1 MNNEELLVEVEDLLK
16 SSPPQ
21 SAFTQQE
28 NEEVLGW
35 LGRTGA
41 ILEKWDPIKGIFA
54 SGHITALLA
63 AGTMRGISPPG
74 PAYRELR
81 TLLFQA
87 QHDIRMKT
95 VGPRTVAIP
104 EGMRFDYFDEIRKI
118 TEMARDDILFV
129 DPYLDAEFVSR
140 YLRPITSGVAVRLLT
155 SKKLSSLLPA
165 VETLVAQ
172 SGLSVEVRSATSG
185 LHDRFVFVDKARCYQ
200 SGASFKDGA
209 KLSQTTLTQITDA
222 FETMFQNYQR
232 MWCEAKVELDLR
244 SGPV

>member
-1 MNNEELLVEVEDLLK
+1 MNDEELLAEVEDLLR

-28 NEEVLGW
+28 NKEVLGW

-41 ILEKWDPIKGIFA
+41 ILEKWDFTKRPSV
-54 SGHITALLA
+54 SGHIRALLA
-63 AGTMRGISPPG
+63 EETMRIIFPPG
-74 PAYRELR
+74 PAYRGLR

-87 QHDIRMKT
+87 QHDLRMKT

-104 EGMRFDYFDEIRKI
+104 EGMPFDYFDEIRKI
-118 TEMARDDILFV
+118 TEMARDDLLFV

-165 VETLVAQ
+165 VETLVTQ
-172 SGLSVEVRSATSG
+172 TGLRVEVRSAASG
-185 LHDRFVFVDKARCYQ
+185 LHDRYVFVDKARCYQ

-209 KLSQTTLTQITDA
+209 KQSQTTLTQITDA
-222 FETMFQNYQR
+222 FETMFQTYQQL
-232 MWCEAKVELDLR
+232 WGNAKVEQ
-244 SGPV
+244 SFG

>member
-1 MNNEELLVEVEDLLK
+1 MNNEELLVAVEDLLR

-35 LGRTGA
+35 LGRTGS
-41 ILEKWDPIKGIFA
+41 ILEKWDPVKGIFA
-54 SGHITALLA
+54 SGHIKALLA
-63 AGTMRGISPPG
+63 EGTMRSILPPG
-74 PAYRELR
+74 PAYRGLR

-87 QHDIRMKT
+87 QHDLRMKT
-95 VGPRTVAIP
+95 AGPRTVAIP
-104 EGMRFDYFDEIRKI
+104 EGMPFDYFDEIRKI

-140 YLRPITSGVAVRLLT
+140 YLRLITSGVAVRLLT

-165 VETLVAQ
+165 VEALVAQ
-172 SGLSVEVRSATSG
+172 SGLRVEVRSVASG
-185 LHDRFVFVDKARCYQ
+185 LHDRFVFVDKEICYQ
-200 SGASFKDGA
+200 SAASFKDGA
-209 KLSQTTLTQITDA
+209 KQSHTTLTQIADA

-232 MWCEAKVELDLR
+232 MWGGAKVEQYLR

>member
-41 ILEKWDPIKGIFA
+41 ILEKWDSIKGIFA
-54 SGHITALLA
+54 SGHIKALLA